1 MKPDKVLF
9 TKNQSMIPSP
19 KPKAILALDQ
29 YMQTK
34 TLAAQLMTSPSNNI
48 PTNFNHDSIFP
59 TETPR
64 MALT

>member
-1 MKPDKVLF
+1 
-9 TKNQSMIPSP
+9 MIPSP

-34 TLAAQLMTSPSNNI
+34 SLATQLMTSPSNNI
-48 PTNFNHDSIFP
+48 PTNFSGDPSFP

>member
-1 MKPDKVLF
+1 MKNDKVSL
-9 TKNQSMIPSP
+9 TKNQSIVPSP

-34 TLAAQLMTSPSNNI
+34 TLVTQLMTSPSNNI
-48 PTNFNHDSIFP
+48 PTNFSVDPTFP